1 MRLIPVRRQLI
12 RSLPAAALAAVA
24 PISRAQESYPSRPV
38 RLVVAYPPGGPV
50 DTLARALA
58 QPLGDDLGQPVVV
71 ENRPGAGGVIG
82 SDHVAKSQPD
92 GHVLL
97 FGSTPLTIQESLLK
111 KLPYSILKDFTAIS
125 NMAEGPQALVVGND
139 VPVNSVR
146 ELIDYARAQ
155 KGKLN
160 FASPSTGGSNH
171 LAAEM
176 FKTMG
181 KFEATHI
188 PYNGNAPAEID
199 LIAGRVAF
207 MFGAFSSSMAQAER
221 GRLKVLGVSARKRMA
236 TAPNVP
242 TISEVLPEFE
252 VMSWYGVLGPARMPP
267 AVTQRVNAGIG
278 KVLALPEMRKRLLT
292 MDLEPA
298 PGSASH
304 FDEYL
309 RRNAALWATV
319 IRDGNV
325 RVD

>member
-1 MRLIPVRRQLI
+1 
-12 RSLPAAALAAVA
+12 
-24 PISRAQESYPSRPV
+24 
-38 RLVVAYPPGGPV
+38 
-50 DTLARALA
+50 
-58 QPLGDDLGQPVVV
+58 
-71 ENRPGAGGVIG
+71 
-82 SDHVAKSQPD
+82 
-92 GHVLL
+92 
-97 FGSTPLTIQESLLK
+97 
-111 KLPYSILKDFTAIS
+111 
-125 NMAEGPQALVVGND
+125 
-139 VPVNSVR
+139 
-146 ELIDYARAQ
+146 
-155 KGKLN
+155 
-160 FASPSTGGSNH
+160 
-171 LAAEM
+171 
-176 FKTMG
+176 
-181 KFEATHI
+181 
-188 PYNGNAPAEID
+188 
-199 LIAGRVAF
+199 
-207 MFGAFSSSMAQAER
+207 
-221 GRLKVLGVSARKRMA
+221 MA